1 MIKANTM
8 KNTRLKKLLI
18 IPAVLVG
25 VLVLVLL
32 VKNSAK
38 PVRMTVAEKAT
49 AVRVIGV
56 PEVTVA
62 PQLTTTGNVEPSRVW
77 QSVAQVSGKIV
88 ALHPRLKPGALIKQ
102 GEVLLRIDPRDY
114 ELAITQAQTG
124 IEAIAVQQSQ
134 VDVQEDNAKALLK
147 IEQQALALAE
157 EELRRKQKMLKG
169 NAISHSDY
177 GKEQRSLLAQQKS
190 VQSLKNSLKLYP
202 VERRGLAAELE
213 KQQVQLADAKLNLER
228 TTILMPFDG
237 RIAEVKVELQQ
248 FVAQGA
254 LMVVADGIAKA
265 EVAVRIPM
273 ERLGNLIHSEAAI
286 DPTAAEN
293 IELGKRLGLSARVL
307 LQQNQYLVEWNA
319 RVARLS
325 DALDPRTRTVGVIIE
340 VDEPYARVR
349 PGRRPP
355 LVKGLFVDVVL
366 SGQPQ
371 DSRKVIPLDALHG
384 QQVYVVNREQRLEQ
398 RTVTIGS
405 KGADY
410 AIVIDGLRAG
420 EQVVISDVFPAVA
433 GMLLQPVVDEAA
445 LQQLLS
451 SIRG

>member
-1 MIKANTM
+1 MI
-8 KNTRLKKLLI
+8 NTRLKKLLI
-18 IPAVLVG
+18 IPAVLLG

-38 PVRMTVAEKAT
+38 PVRMPVAEKAT

-56 PEVTVA
+56 PEVIVA
-62 PQLTTTGNVEPSRVW
+62 PQLSTTGNVEPSRVW
-77 QSVAQVSGKIV
+77 RSVAQVSGKIV
-88 ALHPRLKPGALIKQ
+88 ALHPRLKRGALIRE
-102 GEVLLRIDPRDY
+102 GEELLRIDPRDY
-114 ELAITQAQTG
+114 ELAITRAQTG
-124 IEAIAVQQSQ
+124 IAAISVQQAQ
-134 VDVQEDNAKALLK
+134 IDVQEANAKALLE
-147 IEQQALALAE
+147 IEQQALELAKS
-157 EELRRKQKMLKG
+157 ELQRKQKMLKG
-169 NAISHSDY
+169 SAISQSDY
-177 GKEQRSLLAQQKS
+177 GKEQRSLLTQQKS
-190 VQSLKNSLKLYP
+190 VQSLINSLKLYP

-228 TTILMPFDG
+228 TIILMPFDG
-237 RIAEVKVELQQ
+237 RIAESKVELQQ

-254 LMVVADGIAKA
+254 SMVVADGIAKA
-265 EVAVRIPM
+265 EVAVQIPM

-286 DPTAAEN
+286 DPTQAEN
-293 IELGKRLGLSARVL
+293 IELGQRLGLSARVL
-307 LQQNQYLVEWNA
+307 LQQNQYLVEWDA
-319 RVARLS
+319 RVARIS
-325 DALDPRTRTVGVIIE
+325 DALDPRTRTVGIIIE
-340 VDEPYARVR
+340 VDEPYARVH

-371 DSRKVIPLDALHG
+371 DSRKVIPLDALHD
-384 QQVYVVNREQRLEQ
+384 QQVYVVNPEQRLEQ

-410 AIVIDGLRAG
+410 AVVIDGLRSG
-420 EQVVISDVFPAVA
+420 EQVVISDVFPAVE
-433 GMLLQPVVDEAA
+433 GMLLQPVADEAA

>member
-1 MIKANTM
+1 MNT
-8 KNTRLKKLLI
+8 TRLKKLLI
-18 IPAVLVG
+18 VPTVLLG
-25 VLVLVLL
+25 VVVLVLL

-38 PVRMTVAEKAT
+38 PVRMVVAETAT

-62 PQLTTTGNVEPSRVW
+62 PRLMTTGNVEPSRVW
-77 QSVAQVSGKIV
+77 RSVAQVSGKIV
-88 ALHPRLKPGALIKQ
+88 ALHPRLKRGALIRE
-102 GEVLLRIDPRDY
+102 GEELLRIDPRDY
-114 ELAITQAQTG
+114 ELAITRAETG
-124 IEAIAVQQSQ
+124 IEAISVQQAQ
-134 VDVQEDNAKALLK
+134 IDVQEANAKALLE
-147 IEQQALALAE
+147 IEQQALELARS
-157 EELRRKQKMLKG
+157 ELQRKQKMLKG
-169 NAISHSDY
+169 SAISQSDY
-177 GKEQRSLLAQQKS
+177 GKEQRSLLTQQKS
-190 VQSLKNSLKLYP
+190 VQSLINSLKLYP

-228 TTILMPFDG
+228 TIILMPFDG
-237 RIAEVKVELQQ
+237 RIAQIKVELQQ

-265 EVAVRIPM
+265 EVAVQIPM

-286 DPTAAEN
+286 DPTQAEN
-293 IELGKRLGLSARVL
+293 IELGQRLGLSVRVL
-307 LQQNQYLVEWNA
+307 LQQNQYLVEWDA
-319 RVARLS
+319 RVARIS
-325 DALDPRTRTVGVIIE
+325 DALDPRTRTVGIIIE
-340 VDEPYARVR
+340 VDKPYARVH

-371 DSRKVIPLDALHG
+371 DSRKVIPLDALHD
-384 QQVYVVNREQRLEQ
+384 QQVYVVNQEQRLEQ

-410 AIVIDGLRAG
+410 AVVIDGLRTG
-420 EQVVISDVFPAVA
+420 EQVVISDVFPAVE
-433 GMLLQPVVDEAA
+433 GMLLQPVADEAA